1 MFVIFLIIKINIIAT
16 QTLRDIVEELTDG
29 KVKINPIIQL
39 APLLPEPVEGEQIEG
54 GSEPGGGGGEDE
66 PVVLIETKPAGKGAK
81 TGVNKT
87 DNKQQLSKTE
97 SKSHSLSTK
106 LKTKT
111 PEPHAAVPPPPLLPP
126 TTTTVIIKQTSE
138 RGCSPMPMLTPPRP
152 PSTPIRSL
160 RNFDISDIKQD
171 LNSDQAQ
178 AMQETYR
185 LKIDE
190 LNLTIY
196 KLENELSQLRSDIAY
211 RNDHMRPGGKN
222 RFMKPTA
229 NVVPKVPDAQEKSD
243 LSFTKKNAHPNTSID
258 VKPLPKDV

>member
-1 MFVIFLIIKINIIAT
+1 
-16 QTLRDIVEELTDG
+16 
-29 KVKINPIIQL
+29 VKINPIIQL

-54 GSEPGGGGGEDE
+54 GSEPGGGVGGGGVVDE

-81 TGVNKT
+81 IGANKT
-87 DNKQQLSKTE
+87 DSKQQPSKTE
-97 SKSHSLSTK
+97 SKSRSQSTK

-111 PEPHAAVPPPPLLPP
+111 PEPHAAVPPPPTTT
-126 TTTTVIIKQTSE
+126 TTTTVIFKQTFE

-211 RNDHMRPGGKN
+211 RNDHMRPGGKS

-229 NVVPKVPDAQEKSD
+229 NVMPKVHDAQEKSD
-243 LSFTKKNAHPNTSID
+243 LSFAKKNAHPNTSID